1 MRSGRTK
8 THPPSGRGSPELL
21 AKTRQYQRMYGF
33 LDKLPAEV
41 RGEGRI
47 KTFEILALLR
57 TKRYQEAQALLM
69 SDIVLTDVREGDVL
83 LTDLW
88 FELMAR
94 KERGGAEEADMNWA
108 RENLKPPKH
117 LDFRMV

>member
-1 MRSGRTK
+1 MEAL
-8 THPPSGRGSPELL
+8 ELL